1 MTIRHSLTIDI
12 PAFLSELF
20 AQIDRYQ
27 DLGPNWD
34 GEGALPIERKV
45 VLRAKNLLQLIATR
59 ATSLGLRWE
68 NPSVAPN
75 PDGAL
80 ELAWEKDD
88 RWVMLIIEPG
98 QSKVG
103 CATQEHGTE
112 PRYRSLSKDEA
123 IGQVLWAIRG

>member
-1 MTIRHSLTIDI
+1 MTIRHSLTIDL

-20 AQIDRYQ
+20 AQIDRFQ

-45 VLRAKNLLQLIATR
+45 VSRAKNLLQSIAAR
-59 ATSLGLRWE
+59 ATSLGLRWD

-80 ELAWEKDD
+80 ELA
-88 RWVMLIIEPG
+88 
-98 QSKVG
+98 
-103 CATQEHGTE
+103 
-112 PRYRSLSKDEA
+112 
-123 IGQVLWAIRG
+123 